1 MYSQTCESNFML
13 ARNVLNFANKQSWI
27 RIRSSHHVWFIQ
39 LLFLR
44 KQGLNLWKN
53 DESWYS
59 SPKIDSI
66 WDADRKLGWSDVK
79 TWFSQEKDREKGDF
93 FRQTLRIRRPWR
105 FWTQA
110 AVAQGI
116 ETSWWLGAG
125 QGDFMVVVKGE
136 KRVKK
141 KGFCVARE
149 TYDHMEVS

>member
-1 MYSQTCESNFML
+1 MYWTLPTNQ
-13 ARNVLNFANKQSWI
+13 QSWI
-27 RIRSSHHVWFIQ
+27 GIRSSHHVWFIQ

-105 FWTQA
+105 FWNPGGSCA
-110 AVAQGI
+110 RYR
-116 ETSWWLGAG
+116 
-125 QGDFMVVVKGE
+125 DFMVTWSRAGWLHGGCEGQKTGEE
-136 KRVKK
+136 KRFLCSQGNIWSYG
-141 KGFCVARE
+141 GFLKWRC
-149 TYDHMEVS
+149 TQIIHW